1 MSGYV
6 SVSMRQ
12 LVEARVSRAHMAA
25 IRATGAVPR
34 QHMHILDHVPV
45 GLVRKALRFRRAR
58 RRALILSG
66 QTLQPRGAYMR
77 RRAMATTRR
86 AYMRVFKMLGI
97 S

>member
-12 LVEARVSRAHMAA
+12 LAEARVSRAHMEA
-25 IRATGAVPR
+25 IRANGAAPR
-34 QHMHILDHVPV
+34 PHMHILDHVPV

-66 QTLQPRGAYMR
+66 QTLQPRGADMR
-77 RRAMATTRR
+77 RRALANTRR

-97 S
+97 A